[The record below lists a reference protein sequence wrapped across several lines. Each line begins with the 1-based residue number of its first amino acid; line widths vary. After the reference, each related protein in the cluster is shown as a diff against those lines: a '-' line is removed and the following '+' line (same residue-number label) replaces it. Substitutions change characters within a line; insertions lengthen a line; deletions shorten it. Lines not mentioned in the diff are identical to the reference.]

1 MEPKEHIQKTQ
12 GDRNAG
18 AALVTGA
25 SGGIGLALA
34 EQFAENG
41 HDVVLVARSAARL
54 VEVGRELE
62 DRYGVRSTILPG
74 DLADPEAPRTLA
86 QSVTEKGLVVDF
98 LVNNA
103 GFGLR
108 GAFAETDIEREL
120 EMIQVNITALTHLT
134 KLFLP
139 SMLERGR
146 GGVLNVASTAA
157 FAPGPGI
164 AVYSA
169 SKSYVLLFSEALAAE
184 LEGTGV
190 SVTAL
195 CPGSTRTRFAATAG
209 MESSRLFRSG
219 KVMEAGPVA
228 RAGYEG
234 LMKGKPVVVTGLQN
248 RLLVQS
254 MRVSPRRMVARIA
267 KALIA

>member
-1 MEPKEHIQKTQ
+1 
-12 GDRNAG
+12 
-18 AALVTGA
+18 VTGA

-34 EQFAENG
+34 ERFAAGG
-41 HDVVLVARSAARL
+41 HDVVLVARNGPRL
-54 VEVGRELE
+54 TEVGRELE
-62 DRYGVRSTILPG
+62 DRYGIRSTVFPA
-74 DLADPEAPRTLA
+74 DLADPEAPRVLA
-86 QSVTEKGLVVDF
+86 QAVREGGLAIDF

-108 GAFAETDIEREL
+108 GAFAETDIRREL

-134 KLFLP
+134 RLFLP
-139 SMLERGR
+139 AMLENRR
-146 GGVLNVASTAA
+146 GGILNVSSTAG
-157 FAPGPGI
+157 FAPGPGM

-169 SKSYVLLFSEALAAE
+169 SKAYVLSFSEALAAE
-184 LEGTGV
+184 LEGSGV
-190 SVTAL
+190 NVTAL

-219 KVMEAGPVA
+219 NVMEAGPVA

-234 LMKGKPVVVTGLQN
+234 LMRGTPVVITGLSN

-254 MRVSPRRMVARIA
+254 MRVSPRRVVTRIA